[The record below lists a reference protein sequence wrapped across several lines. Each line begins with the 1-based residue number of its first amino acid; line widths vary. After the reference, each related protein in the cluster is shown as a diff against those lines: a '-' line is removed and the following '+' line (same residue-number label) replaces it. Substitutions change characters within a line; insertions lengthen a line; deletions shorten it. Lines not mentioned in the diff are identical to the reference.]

1 MYLIIKHDFDNM
13 ENHNPYYTTIIGYI
27 KDELDADVYCMSQ
40 NYEQYKG
47 WDGKLYPYYTK
58 QKIEK
63 IDI

>member
-13 ENHNPYYTTIIGYI
+13 ENHNPDYTTVIGYI
-27 KDELDADVYCMSQ
+27 KDELDADAWMKSQ
-40 NYEQYKG
+40 NHKHYKG
-47 WDGKLYPYYTK
+47 WDGKMYPYYTM